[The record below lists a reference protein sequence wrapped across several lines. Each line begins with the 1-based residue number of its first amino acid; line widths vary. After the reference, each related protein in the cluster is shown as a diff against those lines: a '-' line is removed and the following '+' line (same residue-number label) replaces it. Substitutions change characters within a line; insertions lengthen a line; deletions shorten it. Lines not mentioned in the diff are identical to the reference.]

1 MTTIITPLG
10 CSRSELN
17 SLRELADTSRSR
29 AAEEKPSGTAAPLF
43 ARLSPKRGK
52 VIDLVYFH
60 GKSVTE
66 IAEIVGIAEAGVRC
80 HGGRY

>member
-1 MTTIITPLG
+1 LRG
-10 CSRSELN
+10 CHRSAAR
-17 SLRELADTSRSR
+17 SSTSS
-29 AAEEKPSGTAAPLF
+29 
-43 ARLSPKRGK
+43 
-52 VIDLVYFH
+52 YFH